1 MSEHMRPLIERL
13 PDHYQRSAPARE
25 LQRVVGLPMD
35 RLWADREDLLDQLW
49 VDTATWGLSW
59 WETWCGIPVDRS
71 AGYELR
77 RSRVKAKLRGRGT
90 TTVELIQ
97 ATAGAY
103 VDAQIHVEETP
114 GEHRF
119 TVVFSDIRSQPPELS
134 ELTGSINEIKP
145 AHLDYD
151 YLFVYDWT
159 GVVELSQE
167 VRGSTLIYHYKL
179 GAWALGQAPFG
190 TMEEEALL
198 MSGPQQIMPPLL
210 EGTAAFTASEIRAAR
225 VNGTVRVEDFEI
237 KAADG
242 ATVTVRYYLQPEQ
255 AARVERLELLGEGD
269 KVLTAAAVDVTLR
282 GPTLLTHIIP
292 VKEGS

>member
-1 MSEHMRPLIERL
+1 MAELIRDNLPWCYREDPWIVALTGAVDAVLGRQLDEAGETAGQILLRTLTWNLEIEERL
-13 PDHYQRSAPARE
+13 AGIVPPAGAALSERLSALSAKWRAGGGKADAERVSAVAAAWVDGTVDVGFPAGHILVRFSE
-25 LQRVVGLPMD
+25 CYGGP
-35 RLWADREDLLDQLW
+35 EDLSGMR
-49 VDTATWGLSW
+49 AA
-59 WETWCGIPVDRS
+59 I
-71 AGYELR
+71 
-77 RSRVKAKLRGRGT
+77 
-90 TTVELIQ
+90 
-97 ATAGAY
+97 
-103 VDAQIHVEETP
+103 
-114 GEHRF
+114 GEI
-119 TVVFSDIRSQPPELS
+119 V
-134 ELTGSINEIKP
+134 P
-145 AHLDYD
+145 AHLPVD
-151 YLFVYDWT
+151 YLFLYAWT